1 MCTHN
6 DINKIGDGQ
15 VNALVSTSRGV
26 WRKRWKGNLL
36 HVGGAFSF
44 RTKPVN
50 TVEPPTKTVSNDGVT
65 SMFPCPL
72 MEATVDRL
80 GTELKGVFE
89 ILYTAPRF
97 MVQGE
102 YFLNRLNR
110 TESEAYRPQGGYV
123 QAGFLVRGRGF
134 AYDDL
139 YGIPGR
145 PGSKQAIE
153 LTARF
158 NYTNLNDGRAGI
170 MGGRESDVS
179 LGANFYLN
187 EYLAVKLNGSY
198 VLVGEHC
205 NEFYKKNLFLGQ
217 LRVQYIF

>member
-1 MCTHN
+1 M
-6 DINKIGDGQ
+6 
-15 VNALVSTSRGV
+15 
-26 WRKRWKGNLL
+26 
-36 HVGGAFSF
+36 
-44 RTKPVN
+44 
-50 TVEPPTKTVSNDGVT
+50 
-65 SMFPCPL
+65 
-72 MEATVDRL
+72 
-80 GTELKGVFE
+80 
-89 ILYTAPRF
+89 
-97 MVQGE
+97 
-102 YFLNRLNR
+102 
-110 TESEAYRPQGGYV
+110 

-205 NEFYKKNLFLGQ
+205 NEILQEKPILGAITCPIYFLRQ
-217 LRVQYIF
+217 PSSDFSDS

>member
-1 MCTHN
+1 
-6 DINKIGDGQ
+6 
-15 VNALVSTSRGV
+15 
-26 WRKRWKGNLL
+26 
-36 HVGGAFSF
+36 
-44 RTKPVN
+44 
-50 TVEPPTKTVSNDGVT
+50 
-65 SMFPCPL
+65 MFPFPL

-110 TESEAYRPQGGYV
+110 TEREAYRPQGGYV
-123 QAGFLVRGRGF
+123 QAGFLVRGIGF

>member
-1 MCTHN
+1 MKADIGLGGNKVAIKDLLLNYHFKHGVLSLGNAYEPYSMDMLISTTDMRFHQSAGSVLAFTDGRKLGLTYHSSLPFGYWATGLYTHN

-44 RTKPVN
+44 RTKSVN

-102 YFLNRLNR
+102 YFPEPSQSYGKGGLTVRREDSAGRL
-110 TESEAYRPQGGYV
+110 S
-123 QAGFLVRGRGF
+123 
-134 AYDDL
+134 
-139 YGIPGR
+139 
-145 PGSKQAIE
+145 GSGK
-153 LTARF
+153 
-158 NYTNLNDGRAGI
+158 
-170 MGGRESDVS
+170 
-179 LGANFYLN
+179 
-187 EYLAVKLNGSY
+187 
-198 VLVGEHC
+198 
-205 NEFYKKNLFLGQ
+205 
-217 LRVQYIF
+217 RVCV

>member
-1 MCTHN
+1 MIFLSRTH
-6 DINKIGDGQ
+6 
-15 VNALVSTSRGV
+15 
-26 WRKRWKGNLL
+26 
-36 HVGGAFSF
+36 
-44 RTKPVN
+44 
-50 TVEPPTKTVSNDGVT
+50 VT
-65 SMFPCPL
+65 N
-72 MEATVDRL
+72 E
-80 GTELKGVFE
+80 KKE
-89 ILYTAPRF
+89 I
-97 MVQGE
+97 
-102 YFLNRLNR
+102 
-110 TESEAYRPQGGYV
+110 AYS
-123 QAGFLVRGRGF
+123 
-134 AYDDL
+134 
-139 YGIPGR
+139 IPGR

>member
-1 MCTHN
+1 M
-6 DINKIGDGQ
+6 
-15 VNALVSTSRGV
+15 
-26 WRKRWKGNLL
+26 
-36 HVGGAFSF
+36 
-44 RTKPVN
+44 N

-110 TESEAYRPQGGYV
+110 TEREAYRPQGGYV

-187 EYLAVKLNGSY
+187 EYLAVKLNRSY

>member
-1 MCTHN
+1 
-6 DINKIGDGQ
+6 
-15 VNALVSTSRGV
+15 
-26 WRKRWKGNLL
+26 
-36 HVGGAFSF
+36 
-44 RTKPVN
+44 
-50 TVEPPTKTVSNDGVT
+50 
-65 SMFPCPL
+65 
-72 MEATVDRL
+72 
-80 GTELKGVFE
+80 
-89 ILYTAPRF
+89 

-110 TESEAYRPQGGYV
+110 TEREAYRPQGGYV

-139 YGIPGR
+139 YSIPGR